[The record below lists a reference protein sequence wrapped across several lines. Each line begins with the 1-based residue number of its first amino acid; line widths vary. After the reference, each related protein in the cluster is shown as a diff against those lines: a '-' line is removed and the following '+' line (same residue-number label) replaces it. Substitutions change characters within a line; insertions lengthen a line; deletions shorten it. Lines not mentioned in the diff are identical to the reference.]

1 MLAFFGF
8 LNDNSIASES
18 DSTQLHNS
26 PVRFHQTSRF
36 ICPRGHC
43 HVVRTRVVVGYSG
56 HLVPPCQRLR
66 RPTAPWDMGNMNTC
80 YVRMSANMLFPH
92 RSNKL
97 YLFLQL
103 KLHYRYKLV
112 LCHLWS
118 RGRCKFC
125 DEPITETQSV
135 HKEPSTRGVFDQ
147 YNVRNS
153 FDIVPLKPGR
163 SSQHI
168 LL

>member
-1 MLAFFGF
+1 MWSKPSPWHPYEQSERVCGYKMLAFFRF
-8 LNDNSIASES
+8 SNDNSIASES

-36 ICPRGHC
+36 ICPRRHC

-56 HLVPPCQRLR
+56 HLVPPCQSLR
-66 RPTAPWDMGNMNTC
+66 RPTAPLDMGNMNTC

-103 KLHYRYKLV
+103 IITITNLFCITYGV
-112 LCHLWS
+112 VDVDE
-118 RGRCKFC
+118 FC
-125 DEPITETQSV
+125 DEPITET
-135 HKEPSTRGVFDQ
+135 
-147 YNVRNS
+147 
-153 FDIVPLKPGR
+153 
-163 SSQHI
+163 
-168 LL
+168 